1 MGKWKA
7 TLYDDDTYR
16 IDEVEKEYVTPGDE
30 CMCIQNGVFFIKDT
44 REEVVKVLKQYIQR
58 QMLEIDSKLFSL
70 RNLIESIKSLW
81 TLPK

>member
-1 MGKWKA
+1 MRKWKA

-30 CMCIQNGVFFIKDT
+30 CMCIRNGVFFIKDT

-58 QMLEIDSKLFSL
+58 QILKIDSKLSNMVKL
-70 RNLIESIKSLW
+70 VDDIK
-81 TLPK
+81 